1 MTQKAKKQIEKE
13 KFSKFRVNKYEEK
26 QKMENSENP
35 TYTVEIS
42 KALVKRRIQCAG
54 PHFIKYLHK
63 IHTGLDGTLSSAS
76 STDEISVNETEF
88 EIDIDYLRSL
98 DPKEWKDQD
107 HYRVLGIK
115 NLR

>member
-1 MTQKAKKQIEKE
+1 
-13 KFSKFRVNKYEEK
+13 
-26 QKMENSENP
+26 MES
-35 TYTVEIS
+35 S
-42 KALVKRRIQCAG
+42 ALVVAIKGDLAVRRIQCAG
-54 PHFIKYLHK
+54 PHFMKYLHK
-63 IHTGLDGTLSSAS
+63 IRHGIDGQLSSAS
-76 STDEISVNETEF
+76 STDEISANETEF

>member
-1 MTQKAKKQIEKE
+1 
-13 KFSKFRVNKYEEK
+13 
-26 QKMENSENP
+26 MENDNP
-35 TYTVEIS
+35 TYTVAIH
-42 KALVKRRIQCAG
+42 KPLVQRRVQCAG

-63 IHTGLDGTLSSAS
+63 IQHGQDGILSSAS

-98 DPKEWKDQD
+98 DPKEWKEQD